1 MIKRET
7 DIKAIM
13 KNSLHKYG
21 VVFAFILL
29 CIVVSIITPKFLQVR
44 NLMNILRQYSVIG
57 ILSVGM
63 TLVIIS
69 GNFDI
74 SVGYICGFCGALL
87 IKLNGEYG
95 VALLP
100 AVVIVLL
107 VGALIG
113 CVNGFCV
120 ARIGIPSMIATLGMG
135 EVVNGAFLLITGGY
149 SLSIANETLRAV
161 GKGSV
166 IGVPT
171 ITVIFLL
178 TVILF
183 QFILKKTRYGRST
196 YAVGG
201 NIDAARLSGI
211 KTKQITISAFA
222 ICGLLAALSGIVL
235 TARVMNISPASG
247 SGYELDA
254 IAAVVIGETRV
265 SGGEGNVWRTVMGVL
280 FVGVISN
287 ALNLLG
293 VNDYYQY
300 ILKGGIILLAV
311 GTDCLNRMKRR
322 R

>member
-135 EVVNGAFLLITGGY
+135 EVVNGCLLYT
-149 SLSIANETLRAV
+149 SPSPRD
-161 GKGSV
+161 
-166 IGVPT
+166 
-171 ITVIFLL
+171 
-178 TVILF
+178 
-183 QFILKKTRYGRST
+183 TR
-196 YAVGG
+196 
-201 NIDAARLSGI
+201 
-211 KTKQITISAFA
+211 
-222 ICGLLAALSGIVL
+222 
-235 TARVMNISPASG
+235 
-247 SGYELDA
+247 
-254 IAAVVIGETRV
+254 
-265 SGGEGNVWRTVMGVL
+265 
-280 FVGVISN
+280 
-287 ALNLLG
+287 
-293 VNDYYQY
+293 
-300 ILKGGIILLAV
+300 
-311 GTDCLNRMKRR
+311 
-322 R
+322 

>member
-1 MIKRET
+1 MIQDSNVRKTHISNYLR
-7 DIKAIM
+7 
-13 KNSLHKYG
+13 KYG

-29 CIVVSIITPKFLQVR
+29 CVVVSIITPKFLQLR
-44 NLMNILRQYSVIG
+44 NIMNILRQYSIIG

-95 VALLP
+95 IALLP
-100 AVVIVLL
+100 AIIMVLL
-107 VGALIG
+107 VGAIIG
-113 CVNGFCV
+113 CLNGLCV

-135 EVVNGAFLLITGGY
+135 EAVNGVFLLLTGGY
-149 SLSIANETLRAV
+149 SLSIANETLREV
-161 GKGSV
+161 GKGSLLG
-166 IGVPT
+166 IPT
-171 ITVIFLL
+171 ITIIFLIM
-178 TVILF
+178 VAVF
-183 QFILKKTRYGRST
+183 QFVLKKTRYGRNI

-211 KTKQITISAFA
+211 KTKQITVSAFA

-235 TARVMNISPASG
+235 TARVMNISPTSG

-254 IAAVVIGETRV
+254 IAAVVIGGTRV
-265 SGGEGNVWRTVMGVL
+265 SGGEGNVLRTVMGVL

-300 ILKGGIILLAV
+300 IFKGGIIILAV
-311 GTDCLNRMKRR
+311 GVDCYNRMKQQR
-322 R
+322 

>member
-1 MIKRET
+1 MTKRET
-7 DIKAIM
+7 DWIMRIKNGM
-13 KNSLHKYG
+13 HKYG
-21 VVFAFILL
+21 VVAAFILL
-29 CIVVSIITPKFLQVR
+29 CVVVSIITPKFLQLR
-44 NLMNILRQYSVIG
+44 NIMNILRQYSVIG

-74 SVGYICGFCGALL
+74 SVGYTCGFCGALL

-95 VALLP
+95 VPLLP
-100 AVVIVLL
+100 AVLIVLL
-107 VGALIG
+107 VGAIIG
-113 CVNGFCV
+113 SLNGVFV
-120 ARIGIPSMIATLGMG
+120 AHVGIPSMIATLGMG
-135 EVVNGAFLLITGGY
+135 EAINGVFLLITGGY

-178 TVILF
+178 TVLLF
-183 QFILKKTRYGRST
+183 QFILKRTRYGRST

-201 NIDAARLSGI
+201 NIDAARISGI
-211 KTKQITISAFA
+211 KTKQITVSAFA

-235 TARVMNISPASG
+235 TARVMNIGPASG

-254 IAAVVIGETRV
+254 IAAVVIGGTRV
-265 SGGEGNVWRTVMGVL
+265 SGGEGNVFRTVMGVL
-280 FVGVISN
+280 FVGVMSN

-300 ILKGGIILLAV
+300 IVKGAIILFAV
-311 GTDCLNRMKRR
+311 GVDCYNRVKQQR
-322 R
+322 

>member
-1 MIKRET
+1 MTKHET
-7 DIKAIM
+7 DWKMRI
-13 KNSLHKYG
+13 KNSMHKYG
-21 VVFAFILL
+21 VVVAFILL
-29 CIVVSIITPKFLQVR
+29 CVVVSIITPKFLQLR
-44 NLMNILRQYSVIG
+44 NIMNILRQYSVIG

-95 VALLP
+95 VPLLP
-100 AVVIVLL
+100 AVIIVLL
-107 VGALIG
+107 VGAMIG
-113 CVNGFCV
+113 SLNGVFV
-120 ARIGIPSMIATLGMG
+120 ARVGIPSMIATLGMG
-135 EVVNGAFLLITGGY
+135 EAVNGVFLLITGGY
-149 SLSIANETLRAV
+149 SLSIANDTLRAI

-178 TVILF
+178 TVLLF

-211 KTKQITISAFA
+211 KTKHITVSAFA

-235 TARVMNISPASG
+235 TARVMNIGPASG

-254 IAAVVIGETRV
+254 IAAVVIGGTRV
-265 SGGEGNVWRTVMGVL
+265 SGGEGNVLRTVMGVL
-280 FVGVISN
+280 FVGVMSN

-300 ILKGGIILLAV
+300 IVKGAIILFAV
-311 GTDCLNRMKRR
+311 GADCYNRMKQQR
-322 R
+322 